1 MELNEKLI
9 EAIIMSATCG
19 QFSQQLVEETFSQM
33 WTKFDEGKKQLYN
46 VLVSGGGA
54 LTTYLLTQEQ
64 LQPKAADVALLSGI
78 FATTTL
84 KLLKKKNESAQGKT
98 SALVAKLDDQDK
110 LEKDLKIKELE
121 EKIEKLVAEK

>member
-19 QFSQQLVEETFSQM
+19 QFSQQLAEETFSQM
-33 WTKFDEGKKQLYN
+33 WSKFDEGKKQLYN

-54 LTTYLLTQEQ
+54 LITYLLTQEQ
-64 LQPKAADVALLSGI
+64 LQAKPAAIALLSGI
-78 FATTTL
+78 FATTAL
-84 KLLKKKNESAQGKT
+84 KLLKKKNEAVHGKT
-98 SALVAKLDDQDK
+98 SSLVAKLDNQEK

-121 EKIEKLVAEK
+121 EKIEKLAADK